1 MKAQLVSVVIP
12 TYNRAKFVTKAIDS
26 VLAQT
31 YKDYE
36 IIVIDDGSTDNT
48 QEVLEPYM
56 DKISYIYQGNAGVS
70 AARNT
75 GIRTASG
82 KWIAF
87 LDSDDI
93 WLPDKLASQI
103 RCVNR
108 THEKVCFTNV
118 EFTGKKNKLSKG
130 KQYGEE
136 VFQEPFDLILQ
147 DSLVLYVQ
155 SLLIERSLI
164 QKLGGYDERL
174 KLAEDTRLI
183 YNLAFE
189 TPFAY
194 IYTPLTHIDRSD
206 QRKSLTDPNP
216 NVRRTMCQAHI
227 EIISQA
233 YFRCCNKRK
242 LITKKLRYMLGHFLS
257 VRALINCVDKNY
269 SDARRS
275 ALDALHFG
283 CKFRTYRRSIA
294 VLLFPWLIGWMRK
307 NVWR

>member
-1 MKAQLVSVVIP
+1 MKAPLISVIIP
-12 TYNRAKFVTKAIDS
+12 TYNRAKYVTKVIDS
-26 VLAQT
+26 VLSQT
-31 YKDYE
+31 YTDYE
-36 IIVIDDGSTDNT
+36 IIVVDDGSTDNT
-48 QEVLEPYM
+48 REVLGSYM
-56 DKISYIYQGNAGVS
+56 DKITYKYQENAGVS

-75 GIRTASG
+75 GIRIASG
-82 KWIAF
+82 QWIAF

-93 WLPDKLASQI
+93 WLPDKLASQM

-108 THEKVCFTNV
+108 THAKVCFTNV
-118 EFTGKKNKLSKG
+118 EFTEKKKKLSKG

-155 SLLIERSLI
+155 SLLIDQRLL

-174 KLAEDTRLI
+174 KLAEDTSLI

-194 IYTPLTHIDRSD
+194 IHAPLVLVDRSD
-206 QRKSLTDPNP
+206 QRKGLNNTNP
-216 NVRRTMCQAHI
+216 EVRRTMCQAHI

-233 YFRCCNKRK
+233 YFRCYKKCNS
-242 LITKKLRYMLGHFLS
+242 ITKKLRYMLGHFLS

-283 CKFRTYRRSIA
+283 GKFRTYRRIVL
-294 VLLFPWLIGWMRK
+294 VLLFPWFVGWMRK
-307 NVWR
+307 KTWR